1 MEGYRDTRMDSIG
14 VEKPPD
20 KGGATPLRGIS
31 LKVTN
36 IDGNPLLPRRGLYST
51 SKGSILDGLRDISKP
66 VGEPTVNPANN
77 QSNKSCPIYSDG
89 MHNASYQ
96 AESSTNVVREPLS
109 FAKVVQINKEAV
121 KVNFRTMESSEVID
135 GADVVI
141 PLSSVKQVNDRY
153 ANTLFGY
160 FLGKRLAFLVVDYF
174 VKNNWVKYCLSRLMM
189 NAKGFFF
196 FKFKTKKGMDQ
207 LLEDGPWM
215 IRNVPIILNEWSPSA
230 TVEKED
236 IKSIPVW
243 VKMHD
248 VPLAAFTEDGLSR
261 LASKMGVPKVLDSYT
276 VTMCAESWGRS
287 SFARALIEVH
297 ADFDLKKNVTVAIP
311 TLDGNGY
318 SKAEIKI
325 EYDWEPLRCSSCC
338 IFGHND
344 SACPRKPKPGVNAE
358 SVRNPDDFEEVVA
371 KNKKG
376 NNQGLLMKNQKPKF
390 VYRPVVKNKPKS
402 GDREPTTTK
411 VSTSN
416 SFDALKDDGGN
427 QDEATGG
434 RVEQKATLK
443 SKGNRG
449 EAG

>member
-1 MEGYRDTRMDSIG
+1 MEGYRDARMDSIG

-20 KGGATPLRGIS
+20 EGGATPLRGIS

-77 QSNKSCPIYSDG
+77 QSNKLGPIYSDG

-141 PLSSVKQVNDRY
+141 PLSSVKQ
-153 ANTLFGY
+153 
-160 FLGKRLAFLVVDYF
+160 
-174 VKNNWVKYCLSRLMM
+174 
-189 NAKGFFF
+189 
-196 FKFKTKKGMDQ
+196 
-207 LLEDGPWM
+207 
-215 IRNVPIILNEWSPSA
+215 
-230 TVEKED
+230 
-236 IKSIPVW
+236 
-243 VKMHD
+243 
-248 VPLAAFTEDGLSR
+248 
-261 LASKMGVPKVLDSYT
+261 
-276 VTMCAESWGRS
+276 
-287 SFARALIEVH
+287 
-297 ADFDLKKNVTVAIP
+297 NVTVGIP
-311 TLDGNGY
+311 ALDGNGY

-338 IFGHND
+338 VFGHND

-390 VYRPVVKNKPKS
+390 VYRPV
-402 GDREPTTTK
+402 
-411 VSTSN
+411 
-416 SFDALKDDGGN
+416 DDGGN
-427 QDEATGG
+427 QDEAKGG
-434 RVEQKATLK
+434 RVEQMATLK
-443 SKGNRG
+443 SKVNREKLDEVITDDVEMDDLLADIPKFLANSTDNNG
-449 EAG
+449 SEGASTPGQNGIHG